1 MLLRHICNVKCCCNP
16 LHLKEGTNKENSLD
30 MLCYSKRCKLNV
42 DDVKKIKI
50 LIEKKM
56 NLKDIAKMFSVSPAS
71 ISGIKN
77 GKRWS
82 HV

>member
-1 MLLRHICNVKCCCNP
+1 
-16 LHLKEGTNKENSLD
+16 